1 MKYELTPDL
10 ETGNMLIDS
19 EHRELFRMINAL
31 QDACAQGKGRTQIT
45 SASKFLLDY
54 VNKHFG
60 DEEVLQKK
68 TSYPGLPA
76 HHQFHEEYKKQLKVT
91 VDELSSETLGI
102 ASLAKLNQKIG
113 VLISHIKTED
123 KKLAAHIKT
132 SGQ

>member
-1 MKYELTPDL
+1 MKYELTPEL
-10 ETGNMLIDS
+10 ETGNTLIDN
-19 EHRELFRMINAL
+19 EHRELFRMINVL
-31 QDACAQGKGRTQIT
+31 QDACSQGKGRDQIA

-68 TSYPGLPA
+68 TNYPGFPT
-76 HHQFHEEYKKQLKVT
+76 HHQFHEEYKRQLKVT
-91 VDELSSETLGI
+91 VTELNSETLGI

-113 VLISHIKTED
+113 TLISHIKIED
-123 KKLAAHIKT
+123 KKLAVHVKA